1 MMRIFDFTFVRK
13 MDIVTRKKLNLLI
26 QLAEADK
33 HFARSEREMIY
44 RIARDHSF
52 SDEEVNL
59 LIKNPEPIGSLGA
72 LSPDQK
78 LDYLMTS
85 IELVFAD
92 QKIFESEITFCRN
105 IAIKLGFKKGIIDY
119 FIQNFEQKSR
129 EDLKQAAL
137 SEYL

>member
-1 MMRIFDFTFVRK
+1 

-44 RIARDHSF
+44 RIAKDRNF
-52 SDEEVNL
+52 SEDDVNE

-72 LSPDQK
+72 LSIDQK
-78 LDYLMTS
+78 LDYLLTS

-92 QKIFESEITFCRN
+92 QKIFDSELNFCRN
-105 IAIKLGFKKGIIDY
+105 VAIKLGFKKGIIDY
-119 FIQNFEQKSR
+119 FVENFEKKGR
-129 EDLKQAAL
+129 AELRLTAME
-137 SEYL
+137 EYL

>member
-1 MMRIFDFTFVRK
+1 

-44 RIARDHSF
+44 RIAKDRNF
-52 SDEEVNL
+52 SEEDVNQL
-59 LIKNPEPIGSLGA
+59 VKNPEPIGSLGA
-72 LSPDQK
+72 LSPEQK
-78 LDYLMTS
+78 LDYLIAS

-92 QKIFESEITFCRN
+92 QKIFDSEVTFCRN

-119 FIQNFEQKSR
+119 FVHNFEQKSR
-129 EDLKQAAL
+129 EELKQTAL
-137 SEYL
+137 AEYL